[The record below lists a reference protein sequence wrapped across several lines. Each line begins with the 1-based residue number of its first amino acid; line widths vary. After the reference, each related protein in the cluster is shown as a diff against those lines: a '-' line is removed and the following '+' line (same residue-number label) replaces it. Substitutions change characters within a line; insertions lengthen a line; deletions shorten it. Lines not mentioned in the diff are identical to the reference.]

1 MNSIHNAVFVLHTF
15 MYLCTAVIKNQQL
28 FEMKIGITIGD
39 INGIGPEIIIKAFSD
54 LRLLNMFT
62 PVIYGSYKVLSY
74 HKNIVKESNI
84 GFHSVTSGAQA
95 VANKINLVNCW
106 DENINITLGKATAD
120 GGKYAYL
127 SLDKALA
134 DIKEGHID
142 AIVTAPI
149 NKQAMQM
156 AKFPY
161 PGHTEYF
168 TASDGKSQSLMLL
181 TSDSLKVALVT
192 NHIAV
197 SEIASAITK
206 ELILEKIRILNKTLI
221 EDFGYEKPHISVL
234 GLNPHA
240 SDDGLLGNEEEKI
253 IRPAIVEAKKQGL
266 MVSGPFPADGFF
278 GNGLW
283 KKSDAV
289 LAMYHD
295 QGLIPFKALSFGSGT
310 NVTAGLS
317 FIRTSPDHGTAYG
330 IAGNNVA
337 DPSSLLQA
345 IYTATD
351 IVRNR
356 KEYFESRENALV
368 RREKKSAGIHE

>member
-161 PGHTEYF
+161 P
-168 TASDGKSQSLMLL
+168 
-181 TSDSLKVALVT
+181 
-192 NHIAV
+192 
-197 SEIASAITK
+197 
-206 ELILEKIRILNKTLI
+206 
-221 EDFGYEKPHISVL
+221 
-234 GLNPHA
+234 
-240 SDDGLLGNEEEKI
+240 
-253 IRPAIVEAKKQGL
+253 
-266 MVSGPFPADGFF
+266 
-278 GNGLW
+278 
-283 KKSDAV
+283 
-289 LAMYHD
+289 
-295 QGLIPFKALSFGSGT
+295 
-310 NVTAGLS
+310 
-317 FIRTSPDHGTAYG
+317 
-330 IAGNNVA
+330 
-337 DPSSLLQA
+337 
-345 IYTATD
+345 
-351 IVRNR
+351 
-356 KEYFESRENALV
+356 
-368 RREKKSAGIHE
+368 